1 MYINKILYS
10 VKIKKHGWVTQA
22 INAKKNIFKHLKH
35 DCFIVSLWLTLFL
48 QQPSNSSFIKK
59 EIDETVEMI
68 DDVTKH
74 HSSSKYSSGF
84 NLDSDATNTNYG
96 DANDLNFKEKV
107 V

>member
-1 MYINKILYS
+1 M
-10 VKIKKHGWVTQA
+10 Q
-22 INAKKNIFKHLKH
+22 KKNIFKYLKH
-35 DCFIVSLWLTLFL
+35 DSFIVSLWLTLFL

-68 DDVTKH
+68 DDVTKPNVEMTDDVTKR